1 MEGKFITIEGIDG
14 CGKTTQIEL
23 LKKRFENADK
33 KFWFTTEPTNGPIGK
48 MIRKDYLS
56 GNIFLT
62 DKIVLDSLF
71 IADRLD
77 HITSVD
83 GIKYHQADKDNVI
96 CDRYV
101 ISGISYMATNLM
113 IKHKYNIDE
122 AISKA
127 FGHNKTAAD
136 LLMPDINFILDLRP
150 EDAAKRM
157 ETRNE
162 LEIYENMDFQFKVY
176 DAIHNTVNVMKCL
189 YPKTKFIYID
199 ANNSPEYINE
209 KIWNHICEIIN

>member
-14 CGKTTQIEL
+14 CGKTSQIEL

-48 MIRKDYLS
+48 LIREDYLS
-56 GNIFLT
+56 GNIFLN

-77 HITSVD
+77 HITSAN

-96 CDRYV
+96 CDRYI

-113 IKHKYNIDE
+113 LKYKYNIDE
-122 AISKA
+122 AIGKA
-127 FGHNKTAAD
+127 FGQNKTAAD

-157 ETRNE
+157 ERRNE

-176 DAIHNTVNVMKCL
+176 DAIHSTVNIMKCL

-199 ANNSPEYINE
+199 ANDSPEYINE
-209 KIWNHICEIIN
+209 KIWNHIYEIIN